1 MTQRRKTQVASR
13 GVKICVLCLVSC
25 VLIFD
30 GCSPKVNQVCF
41 SQSCV
46 NVEIVKKPEELSR
59 GLQFRKSLE
68 KNSGMLFIFPQAG
81 VYQFWMKD
89 TLIPLDML
97 WLNEE
102 REIVHIARQVPPCVE
117 DPCPTYGPEE
127 PSRYVL
133 EVNADHTDVLG
144 LKVGDQAAFRFNHE
158 K

>member
-1 MTQRRKTQVASR
+1 MTKS
-13 GVKICVLCLVSC
+13 ILCLSVCILLLS
-25 VLIFD
+25 
-30 GCSPKVNQVCF
+30 GCSQTTNVNRSQVCF
-41 SQSCV
+41 HQSCV
-46 NVEIVKKPEELSR
+46 NVEVVQKPEELSR
-59 GLQFRKSLE
+59 GLQFRKSLD

-102 REIVHIARQVPPCVE
+102 REIMHIARQVPPCVE

-127 PSRYVL
+127 SSRYVL
-133 EVNADHTDVLG
+133 EVNAGYTDELG
-144 LKVGDQAAFRFNHE
+144 LKVGGQAEFRFNPE